1 MNKEKMTE
9 AEIIQAWKQ
18 NEYMAFGGM
27 PVECQEWA
35 KEHKNKPIWFGGREM
50 WIPRQSIDCLSRTVY
65 RLDPNYQPTPKPV
78 VSDWVELDI
87 HEESYTIPVDA
98 GNKNK
103 HWQDHK
109 LHAARGFR
117 TLLDGRILTKFG
129 GWYWPHAEGGCW
141 SSVPQIDTNEVPA
154 RIRFWAERI
163 ES

>member
-1 MNKEKMTE
+1 MTE
-9 AEIIQAWKQ
+9 QEIVKAWKD

-27 PVECQEWA
+27 PKECQEWA
-35 KEHKNKPIWFGGREM
+35 REHHDENIWFEKAYNDRLENM
-50 WIPRQSIDCLSRTVY
+50 NYNKYVVY

-154 RIRFWAERI
+154 RIRFWAERM